1 VVDRKGADVKESCS
15 CEQDVGDAVA
25 AQRHMEAVGSRV
37 GVVVMID
44 GVGGAA
50 EECAWDLEA
59 PTVAEDSIVVE
70 VHVSMV
76 GAVEEAEHSLE
87 SASGH
92 ESPQGLHSAR
102 GR

>member
-1 VVDRKGADVKESCS
+1 VKQSCS
-15 CEQDVGDAVA
+15 CEQDVGDVVA
-25 AQRHMEAVGSRV
+25 AQRHMVAVGSRV

-50 EECAWDLEA
+50 EEYAWDLEA
-59 PTVAEDSIVVE
+59 PTVAEDNIGVE

-76 GAVEEAEHSLE
+76 GEEAERSLE

-92 ESPQGLHSAR
+92 ESLQGLHSAR